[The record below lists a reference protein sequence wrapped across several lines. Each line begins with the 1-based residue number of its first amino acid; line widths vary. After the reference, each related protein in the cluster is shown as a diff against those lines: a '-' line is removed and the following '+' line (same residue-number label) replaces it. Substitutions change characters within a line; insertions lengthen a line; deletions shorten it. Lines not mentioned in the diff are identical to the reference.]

1 MADAAVKEERT
12 LRTTS
17 GRIATALQKAQADL
31 KRRWGYDWSQS
42 DQDHFDSY
50 VKPYIQGG
58 TWSGIDD
65 IATYIYAMYEVGVPG
80 SDSNR
85 WVQMVSGGGSAGDWD

>member
-1 MADAAVKEERT
+1 MADTAVKEERT

-17 GRIATALQKAQADL
+17 GRIATALTKAQADL
-31 KRRWGYDWSQS
+31 KSRWGYDWSQS

-65 IATYIYAMYEVGVPG
+65 IATYIYAMYEVDVPG

-85 WVQMVSGGGSAGDWD
+85 WMQMVSGGAAGD